1 MEIQFGER
9 VGQGGW
15 LIEPKLFRPEAYPA
29 CASSRLWE
37 FIYEGFICTT
47 TQQLWNIS
55 ILKETSIFLRSLST
69 GIILP
74 LFVKQ
79 FGWNLWVFCHLSGS
93 CLSPVLFVIS
103 QKAALKKHSSCLHPL
118 LTIFKFRQIH
128 FSVWINTFNN
138 STSPVCAQIYLK
150 KNRVLDIWNT
160 PSLYLRYLFPRI

>member
-1 MEIQFGER
+1 MKKVADMELDMVADKDVDKVADMVAGHGCWSIG
-9 VGQGGW
+9 
-15 LIEPKLFRPEAYPA
+15 PKLFRPEAYPA

-79 FGWNLWVFCHLSGS
+79 FG
-93 CLSPVLFVIS
+93 
-103 QKAALKKHSSCLHPL
+103 
-118 LTIFKFRQIH
+118 
-128 FSVWINTFNN
+128 
-138 STSPVCAQIYLK
+138 
-150 KNRVLDIWNT
+150 
-160 PSLYLRYLFPRI
+160 